1 MRLLEKNI
9 RPRDIMTREA
19 FENAI
24 AIVAA
29 TGGSTNAALHLP
41 ALAHE
46 CGREAVARRHR
57 PRQPAHADHR
67 RPQALRPYT
76 ALDVYNAGGIP
87 AILKVLLDAGLLH
100 GDCLTVTGKTIARES
115 GRRDAARRTRT

>member
-1 MRLLEKNI
+1 LLEMNL
-9 RPRDIMTREA
+9 RPRDIMTKPA
-19 FENAI
+19 FENAM

-46 CGREAVARRHR
+46 CGIEFTFDDIERIAKRTPIVADLKPFGR
-57 PRQPAHADHR
+57 
-67 RPQALRPYT
+67 YT
-76 ALDVYNAGGIP
+76 ALEVYNAGGIP

-100 GDCLTVTGKTIARES
+100 GGCITCTGRTLAENLSNVQLKT
-115 GRRDAARRTRT
+115 DQD